1 MAIPGHVFVPYA
13 DMSLSPTFSLAE
25 TAKQTGNEFF
35 TLAFIVVGSAGQ
47 PAWGGQI
54 AADGQFLGDDITS
67 LRGQGGDV
75 IVSFGGATGTEL
87 AQATGDVATLQAQY
101 QAVIDAYTLTAIDFD
116 IEGAALADGL
126 SVDRRNAAIAGL
138 QSAAQAAGRDLAI
151 SYTLPVALDGLTTDG
166 LNLLKNARAHG
177 VNISLVNI
185 MALDYG
191 GSAPPGQMG
200 QNAITAAQAVSGQLA
215 GASWAAIGV
224 TPMIGVNDTAP
235 EVFTL
240 QDAQDLLRF
249 AQQNNLGR
257 LAMWS
262 VTRDQPCTGGPGG
275 AAQATCSG
283 VDQQPFDF
291 TNTFKTFGSAKMST
305 PTPGQKYAIKSGDTL
320 FSIATAA
327 YGAAN
332 ATPGV
337 TAIETA
343 NPGLN
348 PTNLQVGQQILIP
361 VLGGTG
367 TTGQGGGTGT
377 GTLTP
382 GQQYTIKSG
391 DTLFSIATAAYGAA
405 NATPGVTAIETANP
419 GLNPTNLQV
428 GQQILIPVLGG
439 TGTTGQGGGTGT
451 GTLTPGQQ
459 YTIKSGD
466 TLFSIATAAY
476 GAANATPGVT
486 AIETAN
492 PGLNPTNLQV
502 GQQILIP
509 VLGGTGTTGQGGGTG
524 TGTLTPG
531 QQYTIK
537 SGDTL
542 FSIATAAY
550 GAANATP
557 GVTAIETAN
566 PGLNPTNL
574 QVGQQILIPVL
585 GGTGTTGQ
593 GGGTGT
599 GTLTPGQQ
607 YTIKS
612 GDTLFSIATAAYGA
626 ANATPG
632 VTAIETANPGLNP
645 TNLQVGQQILIPVLG
660 GTGTTGQGGGTGTG
674 TLTPGQQYT
683 IKSGDTLFSIATAA
697 YGAANATPGVT
708 AIETANPGL
717 NPTNLQVGQQILIP
731 VLGGTGTTGQGGGLT
746 SDQIQAILAAHNSYR
761 AQVGVPPLQW
771 SDSLAV
777 SSQNWANQLAA
788 TGTLVHSHG
797 PYGENLADGT
807 AGGFSVT
814 QLVDIWG
821 NEKQFFIAGTFP
833 NVSST
838 GNWEDVGHYTQVV
851 WKNTTQVGGA
861 LATGNGLDFLVCQYL
876 PEGNVVGQAVF

>member
-35 TLAFIVVGSAGQ
+35 TLAFIVAGSAGQ

-75 IVSFGGATGTEL
+75 IVSFGGATGIEL

-116 IEGAALADGL
+116 IEGAALADGP

-166 LNLLKNARAHG
+166 LNLLKNARVHG

-200 QNAITAAQAVSGQLA
+200 QNAITAAQAVSGQLP

-337 TAIETA
+337 TAIEAA

-377 GTLTP
+377 LTPTPTP
-382 GQQYTIKSG
+382 GQQYAIKSG

-405 NATPGVTAIETANP
+405 NATPGVTAIEAANP

-451 GTLTPGQQ
+451 LTPTPTPGQQ
-459 YTIKSGD
+459 YAIKSGD

-486 AIETAN
+486 AIEAAN

-524 TGTLTPG
+524 TLTPTPTPG
-531 QQYTIK
+531 QQYAIK

-557 GVTAIETAN
+557 GVTAIEA
-566 PGLNPTNL
+566 
-574 QVGQQILIPVL
+574 
-585 GGTGTTGQ
+585 
-593 GGGTGT
+593 
-599 GTLTPGQQ
+599 
-607 YTIKS
+607 
-612 GDTLFSIATAAYGA
+612 
-626 ANATPG
+626 
-632 VTAIETANPGLNP
+632 
-645 TNLQVGQQILIPVLG
+645 
-660 GTGTTGQGGGTGTG
+660 
-674 TLTPGQQYT
+674 
-683 IKSGDTLFSIATAA
+683 
-697 YGAANATPGVT
+697 
-708 AIETANPGL
+708 ANPGL

-797 PYGENLADGT
+797 PFGENLADGT

-851 WKNTTQVGGA
+851 WRNTTQVGGA

-876 PEGNVVGQAVF
+876 PEGNIIGQAVF

>member
-35 TLAFIVVGSAGQ
+35 TLAFIVAGSTGQ

-116 IEGAALADGL
+116 IEGAAVADGP

-191 GSAPPGQMG
+191 GSAPPDQMG
-200 QNAITAAQAVSGQLA
+200 QNAITAVQAVSGQLS

-262 VTRDQPCTGGPGG
+262 VTRDQPCPGGPGG

-291 TNTFKTFGSAKMST
+291 TNTFKTFGRANMST
-305 PTPGQKYAIKSGDTL
+305 PTPGQKYAIRPGDTL

-332 ATPGV
+332 ASQGV
-337 TAIETA
+337 TAIEAA
-343 NPGLN
+343 NSGLN
-348 PTNLQVGQQILIP
+348 PTDLQAGQQINIP

-367 TTGQGGGTGT
+367 TTGTGQP
-377 GTLTP
+377 TP
-382 GQQYTIKSG
+382 GQPYTIKPG

-405 NATPGVTAIETANP
+405 NASQGVTAIEAANS
-419 GLNPTNLQV
+419 GLNPTDLQA
-428 GQQILIPVLGG
+428 GQQINIPVLGG
-439 TGTTGQGGGTGT
+439 TGTTGTGQP
-451 GTLTPGQQ
+451 TPGQP
-459 YTIKSGD
+459 YTIKPGD

-476 GAANATPGVT
+476 GAANASQGVT
-486 AIETAN
+486 AIEAAN
-492 PGLNPTNLQV
+492 SGLNPTDLQA
-502 GQQILIP
+502 GQQINIP
-509 VLGGTGTTGQGGGTG
+509 
-524 TGTLTPG
+524 
-531 QQYTIK
+531 
-537 SGDTL
+537 
-542 FSIATAAY
+542 
-550 GAANATP
+550 
-557 GVTAIETAN
+557 
-566 PGLNPTNL
+566 
-574 QVGQQILIPVL
+574 IL
-585 GGTGTTGQ
+585 
-593 GGGTGT
+593 
-599 GTLTPGQQ
+599 
-607 YTIKS
+607 
-612 GDTLFSIATAAYGA
+612 
-626 ANATPG
+626 
-632 VTAIETANPGLNP
+632 
-645 TNLQVGQQILIPVLG
+645 
-660 GTGTTGQGGGTGTG
+660 
-674 TLTPGQQYT
+674 
-683 IKSGDTLFSIATAA
+683 
-697 YGAANATPGVT
+697 
-708 AIETANPGL
+708 
-717 NPTNLQVGQQILIP
+717 
-731 VLGGTGTTGQGGGLT
+731 
-746 SDQIQAILAAHNSYR
+746 
-761 AQVGVPPLQW
+761 
-771 SDSLAV
+771 
-777 SSQNWANQLAA
+777 
-788 TGTLVHSHG
+788 
-797 PYGENLADGT
+797 
-807 AGGFSVT
+807 
-814 QLVDIWG
+814 
-821 NEKQFFIAGTFP
+821 
-833 NVSST
+833 
-838 GNWEDVGHYTQVV
+838 
-851 WKNTTQVGGA
+851 
-861 LATGNGLDFLVCQYL
+861 
-876 PEGNVVGQAVF
+876 

>member
-1 MAIPGHVFVPYA
+1 
-13 DMSLSPTFSLAE
+13 
-25 TAKQTGNEFF
+25 
-35 TLAFIVVGSAGQ
+35 
-47 PAWGGQI
+47 
-54 AADGQFLGDDITS
+54 
-67 LRGQGGDV
+67 
-75 IVSFGGATGTEL
+75 
-87 AQATGDVATLQAQY
+87 
-101 QAVIDAYTLTAIDFD
+101 
-116 IEGAALADGL
+116 
-126 SVDRRNAAIAGL
+126 
-138 QSAAQAAGRDLAI
+138 
-151 SYTLPVALDGLTTDG
+151 
-166 LNLLKNARAHG
+166 
-177 VNISLVNI
+177 
-185 MALDYG
+185 
-191 GSAPPGQMG
+191 
-200 QNAITAAQAVSGQLA
+200 
-215 GASWAAIGV
+215 
-224 TPMIGVNDTAP
+224 
-235 EVFTL
+235 
-240 QDAQDLLRF
+240 
-249 AQQNNLGR
+249 
-257 LAMWS
+257 MWS

-337 TAIETA
+337 TAIEAA

-377 GTLTP
+377 LTPTPTP
-382 GQQYTIKSG
+382 GQQYAIKSG

-405 NATPGVTAIETANP
+405 NATPGVTAIEAANP

-451 GTLTPGQQ
+451 LTPTPTPGQQ
-459 YTIKSGD
+459 YAIKSGD

-486 AIETAN
+486 AIEAAN

-524 TGTLTPG
+524 TLTPTPTPG
-531 QQYTIK
+531 QQYAIK

-557 GVTAIETAN
+557 GVTAIEA
-566 PGLNPTNL
+566 
-574 QVGQQILIPVL
+574 
-585 GGTGTTGQ
+585 
-593 GGGTGT
+593 
-599 GTLTPGQQ
+599 
-607 YTIKS
+607 
-612 GDTLFSIATAAYGA
+612 
-626 ANATPG
+626 
-632 VTAIETANPGLNP
+632 
-645 TNLQVGQQILIPVLG
+645 
-660 GTGTTGQGGGTGTG
+660 
-674 TLTPGQQYT
+674 
-683 IKSGDTLFSIATAA
+683 
-697 YGAANATPGVT
+697 
-708 AIETANPGL
+708 ANPGL

-797 PYGENLADGT
+797 PFGENLADGT

-851 WKNTTQVGGA
+851 WRNTTQVGGA

-876 PEGNVVGQAVF
+876 PEGNIIGQAVF

>member
-35 TLAFIVVGSAGQ
+35 TLAFIVAGSTGQ

-116 IEGAALADGL
+116 IEGAALADGP

-200 QNAITAAQAVSGQLA
+200 QNAITAAQAVSGQLS

-262 VTRDQPCTGGPGG
+262 VTRDQPCPGGPGG

-291 TNTFKTFGSAKMST
+291 TNTFKTFGRAKMST
-305 PTPGQKYAIKSGDTL
+305 PTPGQKYAIKPGDTL

-337 TAIETA
+337 TAIEAA

-348 PTNLQVGQQILIP
+348 PTALQVGQEINIP

-367 TTGQGGGTGT
+367 TTGTGTPTPGQQYAIKSGDTLFSIATAAYGAANASPGVTAIEAANPGLNPTALQVGQEITIPVLGGTGTTGTGT
-377 GTLTP
+377 GTPTP
-382 GQQYTIKSG
+382 GQQYAIKSG

-405 NATPGVTAIETANP
+405 NATQGVTAIEAANP
-419 GLNPTNLQV
+419 GLNPTALQV
-428 GQQILIPVLGG
+428 GQEI
-439 TGTTGQGGGTGT
+439 
-451 GTLTPGQQ
+451 
-459 YTIKSGD
+459 
-466 TLFSIATAAY
+466 
-476 GAANATPGVT
+476 N
-486 AIETAN
+486 
-492 PGLNPTNLQV
+492 
-502 GQQILIP
+502 
-509 VLGGTGTTGQGGGTG
+509 
-524 TGTLTPG
+524 
-531 QQYTIK
+531 
-537 SGDTL
+537 
-542 FSIATAAY
+542 
-550 GAANATP
+550 
-557 GVTAIETAN
+557 
-566 PGLNPTNL
+566 
-574 QVGQQILIPVL
+574 
-585 GGTGTTGQ
+585 
-593 GGGTGT
+593 
-599 GTLTPGQQ
+599 
-607 YTIKS
+607 
-612 GDTLFSIATAAYGA
+612 
-626 ANATPG
+626 
-632 VTAIETANPGLNP
+632 
-645 TNLQVGQQILIPVLG
+645 
-660 GTGTTGQGGGTGTG
+660 
-674 TLTPGQQYT
+674 
-683 IKSGDTLFSIATAA
+683 
-697 YGAANATPGVT
+697 
-708 AIETANPGL
+708 
-717 NPTNLQVGQQILIP
+717 IP

-797 PYGENLADGT
+797 PYGENLAEGT

-821 NEKQFFIAGTFP
+821 NEKQFFIAGVFP

-851 WKNTTQVGGA
+851 WRNTTQVGGA
-861 LATGNGLDFLVCQYL
+861 LATGHGLDFLVCQYL
-876 PEGNVVGQAVF
+876 PEGNVTGEAVF

>member
-35 TLAFIVVGSAGQ
+35 TLAFILAGSTGQ

-54 AADGQFLGDDITS
+54 AADGHFLGDDITS

-116 IEGAALADGL
+116 IEGVAVADGP

-191 GSAPPGQMG
+191 GSAPPDQMG
-200 QNAITAAQAVSGQLA
+200 QNAITAAQAVSGQLS

-224 TPMIGVNDTAP
+224 TPMIGVNDTTP

-249 AQQNNLGR
+249 AEQNNLGR

-262 VTRDQPCTGGPGG
+262 VTRDQPCPGGPGG

-283 VDQQPFDF
+283 VDQQPLDF
-291 TNTFKTFGSAKMST
+291 TNTFKTFGRAKMST
-305 PTPGQKYAIKSGDTL
+305 PTPGQKYAIRPGDTL
-320 FSIATAA
+320 FSIATTA

-332 ATPGV
+332 ASQGV

-348 PTNLQVGQQILIP
+348 PTDLQAGQEINIP
-361 VLGGTG
+361 ILGGTG
-367 TTGQGGGTGT
+367 AGPP
-377 GTLTP
+377 TP
-382 GQQYTIKSG
+382 GQPYAIRPG
-391 DTLFSIATAAYGAA
+391 DTLFNIATTAYGAA
-405 NATPGVTAIETANP
+405 NASQGVTAIETANP
-419 GLNPTNLQV
+419 GLNPTDLQA
-428 GQQILIPVLGG
+428 GQEINIPVLGG
-439 TGTTGQGGGTGT
+439 TSPPP
-451 GTLTPGQQ
+451 PGQ
-459 YTIKSGD
+459 
-466 TLFSIATAAY
+466 
-476 GAANATPGVT
+476 
-486 AIETAN
+486 
-492 PGLNPTNLQV
+492 
-502 GQQILIP
+502 
-509 VLGGTGTTGQGGGTG
+509 
-524 TGTLTPG
+524 
-531 QQYTIK
+531 
-537 SGDTL
+537 
-542 FSIATAAY
+542 
-550 GAANATP
+550 
-557 GVTAIETAN
+557 
-566 PGLNPTNL
+566 
-574 QVGQQILIPVL
+574 
-585 GGTGTTGQ
+585 
-593 GGGTGT
+593 
-599 GTLTPGQQ
+599 
-607 YTIKS
+607 
-612 GDTLFSIATAAYGA
+612 
-626 ANATPG
+626 
-632 VTAIETANPGLNP
+632 
-645 TNLQVGQQILIPVLG
+645 
-660 GTGTTGQGGGTGTG
+660 
-674 TLTPGQQYT
+674 
-683 IKSGDTLFSIATAA
+683 
-697 YGAANATPGVT
+697 
-708 AIETANPGL
+708 
-717 NPTNLQVGQQILIP
+717 
-731 VLGGTGTTGQGGGLT
+731 GGLT

-777 SSQNWANQLAA
+777 SSQNWANQLAE

-797 PYGENLADGT
+797 PYGENLAEGT

-833 NVSST
+833 NVSTT
-838 GNWEDVGHYTQVV
+838 GNWDDVGHYTQVV
-851 WKNTTQVGGA
+851 WRDTTQVGGG
-861 LATGNGLDFLVCQYL
+861 LATGNGSDFLVCQYL